1 MNPGLQ
7 EQVNDPSVF
16 VQVAFPLLQLRVFSK
31 HSPMSEMRST
41 HHDVVIVF
49 VYIGG
54 AGLNVKKLEMTVRPN
69 DTVHL

>member
-1 MNPGLQ
+1 MW
-7 EQVNDPSVF
+7 V
-16 VQVAFPLLQLRVFSK
+16 LQLRVFSK
-31 HSPMSEMRST
+31 YSSMSEMRST

-54 AGLNVKKLEMTVRPN
+54 AVGGGMKKFEMTAGPD